1 MASATR
7 EARIK
12 PHAPL
17 AATRVASLE
26 KRHQWPVKKP
36 DQLRASSCRAVVRTA
51 SGSSYGGQGRGG
63 LDVLKPHTPTQTE
76 MKTRFF
82 AASLP
87 CALQKRPPLSLFS
100 AGGP

>member
-1 MASATR
+1 MASVTR

-26 KRHQWPVKKP
+26 KCHQWPVKKP
-36 DQLRASSCRAVVRTA
+36 DQLRTSSCRAVVRTA
-51 SGSSYGGQGRGG
+51 GGSSYGERGGG
-63 LDVLKPHTPTQTE
+63 LDALKPHMPTQTE
-76 MKTRFF
+76 MQTRFF

-87 CALQKRPPLSLFS
+87 CALQKRPPLSLLS